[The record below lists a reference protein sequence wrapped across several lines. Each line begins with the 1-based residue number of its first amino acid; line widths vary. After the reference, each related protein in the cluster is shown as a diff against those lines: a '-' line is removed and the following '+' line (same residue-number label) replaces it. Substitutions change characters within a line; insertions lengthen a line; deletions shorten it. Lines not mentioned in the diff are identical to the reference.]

1 MSAGADR
8 CHADGCALRV
18 CTGAADPCQGART
31 SLSASPVLPVL
42 QFTSDYVPQ
51 LEAFVP
57 LLCENALP
65 RKPLV
70 AAAAVRSSGAGGSPA
85 RSSSSK
91 AAAAAAAAWE
101 AEEEWSQVRAG
112 CLRALLEHL
121 RFCAR
126 LSYVSYHLHTI
137 TFAVLA
143 CVDASGHGAPQ
154 VRVRAWVL
162 PAGRGSR
169 SEHAESSV
177 AAHACSRAWQA
188 GSLCKHR
195 QPFALARLCRFWVS
209 VPCSL
214 CPAASALIHASRA
227 LLLVLASVQ
236 GRYTSPRAA
245 LQALRE
251 QDLGRADTLSRGSIS
266 HAVGASPPDV
276 AALLVFEELAHMT
289 RVGVGGGTRMGR
301 GWPAAL
307 ASLAL

>member
-1 MSAGADR
+1 MSAGADC

-143 CVDASGHGAPQ
+143 CVDVSGHGAPQ

-162 PAGRGSR
+162 PARLGSR

-195 QPFALARLCRFWVS
+195 QPFALARLCRFEFQFPAPCALLQARTFMLP
-209 VPCSL
+209 VPSCL
-214 CPAASALIHASRA
+214 CLRRCRAATRRRALRCRPSGSRTWAGQTLSAVAASAMLWVPRRQTWQPCWCSR
-227 LLLVLASVQ
+227 SWH
-236 GRYTSPRAA
+236 T
-245 LQALRE
+245 
-251 QDLGRADTLSRGSIS
+251 
-266 HAVGASPPDV
+266 
-276 AALLVFEELAHMT
+276 
-289 RVGVGGGTRMGR
+289 
-301 GWPAAL
+301 
-307 ASLAL
+307 